1 MLHEPRRVILK
12 PKCQTTLHHWSAS
25 SAMSYSHLS
34 PCYLLGPCC
43 LHQARHL
50 CESIMAQSVQQKFVS
65 HSFLCGTRQDTAAS
79 GGSHLLPFLLTEY
92 NLTLTKCN
100 ESKQILVWLC
110 HQWQSKLHLF
120 KTLDLKLFIIHTS
133 KTVGPGP
140 PSSSV
145 GRACNPCTEAAML
158 HAKCSLSRY
167 PFLSAPKLSCQTKAL
182 KYPNNYK
189 WTIDCGLRLYRV
201 IDRY

>member
-1 MLHEPRRVILK
+1 MSNRSAPLNSLQRFVLFSFK
-12 PKCQTTLHHWSAS
+12 PMVLARPMFSAS
-25 SAMSYSHLS
+25 GSTPLWEHH
-34 PCYLLGPCC
+34 GTV
-43 LHQARHL
+43 
-50 CESIMAQSVQQKFVS
+50 EQKCAS

-79 GGSHLLPFLLTEY
+79 GGSHLLPFLLTEF
-92 NLTLTKCN
+92 NLTLTKCLTKFN
-100 ESKQILVWLC
+100 DSKQILVWLC
-110 HQWQSKLHLF
+110 HQGQSKIHLF
-120 KTLDLKLFIIHTS
+120 KTLDLKLFIIHAS

-158 HAKCSLSRY
+158 HAMYNLSRY

-189 WTIDCGLRLYRV
+189 WTIDCGLSGSTG
-201 IDRY
+201 